1 MEYLVHLTLVS
12 EEAIENFPEELIKNW
27 DSHAEFMNN
36 HYFST
41 GGSTVKLNPESE
53 IDIADSPFAATEVDD
68 SVDPATLQEYGDGFH
83 ILSSEIL
90 DDGSVEITY
99 RLCPQI
105 EVSVE
110 ANSEEEAKN
119 LCHEQVYELFDI
131 IDAATDEPIGTEM
144 IEIQG
149 VREV

>member
-12 EEAIENFPEELIKNW
+12 EEVTENVPGEWVQNW

-36 HYFST
+36 HYFSV
-41 GGSTVKLNPESE
+41 GGSVVKLNPESE
-53 IDIADSPFAATEVDD
+53 IDFGDSPFAGTEVDD
-68 SVDPATLQEYGDGFH
+68 SDDPAVLEEYGDGFH
-83 ILSSEIL
+83 FISSETL

-105 EVSVE
+105 EISVE

-119 LCHEQVYELFDI
+119 LCNDQAYELFDI
-131 IDAATDEPIGTEM
+131 IDAAADEAIGTEM

-149 VREV
+149 VREA

>member
-1 MEYLVHLTLVS
+1 MEYLVHLTLASDEVT
-12 EEAIENFPEELIKNW
+12 ENVPAEWVENW
-27 DSHAEFMNN
+27 DSHVEFMNN
-36 HYFST
+36 HYFAS
-41 GGSTVKLNPESE
+41 GGSVVKLNPESE
-53 IDIADSPFAATEVDD
+53 IDFQDSPFAGTVVDD
-68 SVDPATLQEYGDGFH
+68 SDDPATLEEYGDGFQF
-83 ILSSEIL
+83 ISSETL

-110 ANSEEEAKN
+110 ASSEEEAKN

-131 IDAATDEPIGTEM
+131 IDAAADEPLGTEM

-149 VREV
+149 VREA